1 MHQRVKGVIILML
14 IIMIIILS
22 LVCFIY
28 SPFYSRSLLFV
39 IEKLNPPIVNPVAAK
54 SQQQANLQSNLK
66 QHLEPGSIEWIA
78 RQAYLEL
85 MWEYIQAG
93 NAHELSNIYAGYQ
106 ALMREIELQVLHR
119 KLKNQ
124 KQQNNTSNNTP
135 NNTSTTAQQNIENS
149 SSRLKLSD
157 KYRAFI
163 LKFLQEHPDYRKIDD
178 EIFSDIAEL
187 YQQHGQQAPTSL
199 QRPYA
204 IVVLGGG
211 LTRDKQTNQIIIN
224 KYTEQRLITTL
235 DVVKQYQLPIVLSGV
250 EAPYMQKWLKNNGVK
265 ASLLEKKSMNTC
277 ENSRFSS
284 LLLQK
289 KGGAPTV
296 ILITDVYHMP
306 RTRRLFADNGIATI
320 PMVAPM
326 PTHLTAWQPSQVN
339 YDHSRRANYE
349 LLASLR
355 DKWFGN
361 NDCREVPS
369 S

>member
-1 MHQRVKGVIILML
+1 MRQSLKKVAKLIL
-14 IIMIIILS
+14 IMSLIILS
-22 LVCFIY
+22 LICFIY
-28 SPFYSRSLLFV
+28 TPFYSRSLLFI

-66 QHLEPGSIEWIA
+66 QHLEPGSVKWIA
-78 RQAYLEL
+78 RQTYLDL

-93 NAHELSNIYAGYQ
+93 NAHQLSNIYAGYQ
-106 ALMREIELQVLHR
+106 ALIREIELQVLNR
-119 KLKNQ
+119 KLK
-124 KQQNNTSNNTP
+124 KQESNTSLALAN
-135 NNTSTTAQQNIENS
+135 QNVSNS
-149 SSRLKLSD
+149 SSQLKLSD

-163 LKFLQEHPDYRKIDD
+163 LKFMQEHPDYRKIDD

-187 YQQHGQQAPTSL
+187 YQQHGQQAPVSL

-235 DVVKQYQLPIVLSGV
+235 EVVKQYQLPIVLSGV
-250 EAPYMQKWLKNNGVK
+250 ESPYMQKWLKKHGVK

-296 ILITDVYHMP
+296 ILITDAYHMP
-306 RTRRLFADNGIATI
+306 RTRRLFADDGIATI

-326 PTHLTAWQPSQVN
+326 PTALTAWQPSQLN

-355 DKWFGN
+355 DKWLGS